1 VVATGEPPLQVLLA
15 REDFRSP
22 LPGSAAFDGC
32 TERSKEENV
41 ANEEA
46 GDERG
51 HSGSTAVRA
60 AAAAAVAGAASY
72 GVRKALEHRDH
83 GESSGEE
90 TDGDESGGGGLTAKK
105 DDLAETLSTKASD
118 VKKAAGKLV
127 PRRQSNDL
135 SSLVSSAWQA
145 AAEQLLP
152 FAGQAAAA
160 LGKTA
165 AEKAPE
171 PVRKELIPRFIEGF
185 QRSS

>member
-1 VVATGEPPLQVLLA
+1 M
-15 REDFRSP
+15 
-22 LPGSAAFDGC
+22 
-32 TERSKEENV
+32 

-72 GVRKALEHRDH
+72 GVRKALEHRGDGH
-83 GESSGEE
+83 S
-90 TDGDESGGGGLTAKK
+90 GDEEPEGDGGGGLTAK
-105 DDLAETLSTKASD
+105 DDLSETLSTKAAD
-118 VKKAAGKLV
+118 VRKAAGKLV

-135 SSLVSSAWQA
+135 SSLASSAWEA
-145 AAEQLLP
+145 ALEQLMP

-160 LGKTA
+160 LGRTV

-171 PVRKELIPRFIEGF
+171 QVQKEIIPRFIEGL
-185 QRSS
+185 QRAD

>member
-1 VVATGEPPLQVLLA
+1 
-15 REDFRSP
+15 
-22 LPGSAAFDGC
+22 
-32 TERSKEENV
+32 V

-51 HSGSTAVRA
+51 HTGSTAVRA

-83 GESSGEE
+83 GQGSGDEE
-90 TDGDESGGGGLTAKK
+90 TESDGRSGGGGLSAKK

-127 PRRQSNDL
+127 PGRQGSDL
-135 SSLVSSAWQA
+135 SSLASSAWQA
-145 AAEQLLP
+145 AAGQLLP
-152 FAGQAAAA
+152 FVAQAAASF
-160 LGKTA
+160 GETV

-171 PVRKELIPRFIEGF
+171 PLRKEIIPRFIEGF